1 MELTLAGQAVLGPGL
16 PDWTTARA
24 VLCGGARYA
33 AGNVPE
39 PAPELLPPNERR
51 RASCS
56 ARWALTVAQHALGA
70 RLKEGGD
77 IATVFTSCSGDGV
90 ITNQICEVLASAPA
104 NVSPTAFHNSVHN
117 APAGYWSIA
126 TRCRAPSTSLCAY
139 DGSFGA
145 GLVEAAT
152 QVGVEGRSVLLV
164 AYDLPFPAP
173 MHSLWPIS
181 LPFAAALLLDPAG
194 AAGTAMRVSVLDG
207 AAPVS
212 WPPTLPRDLA
222 TNPAAHALALLEG
235 PACGQKRSIDL
246 PLASASHVAVEI
258 G

>member
-24 VLCGGARYA
+24 ILCGAARYA
-33 AGNVPE
+33 AESVPE

-56 ARWALTVAQHALGA
+56 ARWALTVGQQALGA
-70 RLKEGGD
+70 RLAEAGD
-77 IATVFTSCSGDGV
+77 IATVFTSCGGDGA
-90 ITNQICEVLASAPA
+90 ITKQICEVLATAPA

-126 TRCRAPSTSLCAY
+126 TRSRAPSTSLCAFS
-139 DGSFGA
+139 GSFGA

-152 QVGVEGRSVLLV
+152 QVSVEGRSVLLV

-173 MHSLWPIS
+173 MHLLWPIAH
-181 LPFAAALLLDPAG
+181 PFAAALLLDPAG
-194 AAGTAMRVSVLDG
+194 AKGTAMRVEVRDG
-207 AAPVS
+207 DAQLS
-212 WPPTLPRDLA
+212 WPATLPKELA
-222 TNPAAHALALLEG
+222 TNPAAHALALLAA
-235 PACGQKRSIDL
+235 PACDEKRSIAL
-246 PLASASHVAVEI
+246 PLTSDSHVAVQI

>member
-1 MELTLAGQAVLGPGL
+1 VELTLAGQAVLGPGL

-33 AGNVPE
+33 AGNVPQ

-56 ARWALTVAQHALGA
+56 ARWALTVGQHALGA
-70 RLKEGGD
+70 RLEEARD
-77 IATVFTSCSGDGV
+77 IATVFTSCGGDGV
-90 ITNQICEVLASAPA
+90 ITNQICEVLASAPT

-126 TRCRAPSTSLCAY
+126 TQCRAPSTSLCAY
-139 DGSFGA
+139 SGSFGA
-145 GLVEAAT
+145 GLLEAAT
-152 QVGVEGRSVLLV
+152 QVFVEGRSVLLV

-173 MHSLWPIS
+173 MHPLWPI
-181 LPFAAALLLDPAG
+181 LHPFAAALLLDPAG
-194 AAGTAMRVSVLDG
+194 AAGTAMRVKVRDG
-207 AAPVS
+207 AAQLS
-212 WPPTLPRDLA
+212 WPPTLPKDLA

-235 PACGQKRSIDL
+235 PACGQKRSVDL
-246 PLASASHVAVEI
+246 PFTSASHVVVEI